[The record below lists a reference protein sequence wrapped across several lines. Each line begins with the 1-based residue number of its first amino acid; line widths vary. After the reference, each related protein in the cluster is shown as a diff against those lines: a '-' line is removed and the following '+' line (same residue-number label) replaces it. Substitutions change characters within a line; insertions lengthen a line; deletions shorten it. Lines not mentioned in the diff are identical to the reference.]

1 MTCLS
6 FDLAP
11 VWLGRSADK
20 SVRDH
25 VGQASWPVRV
35 FFCGLLALLTGCTVG
50 PNYRRP
56 AATVPP
62 AYRNV
67 APDQTADTTSLGD
80 EKWFT
85 IFQDEELQKLIRT
98 ALANNYDVQ
107 VAASRIVQAQA
118 QVGVARADQFPTIG
132 AGPGFTSERIP
143 GFGYNLIQLQGLLSW
158 DIDFWGKYRRATEAA
173 RANELASEWNRK
185 EVLSTVVA
193 NVAMAYF
200 QLRELDLELDIARRS
215 LQSRQESLQLTNT
228 LANGGA
234 TSLLDVRQAEQL
246 VETAAETIP
255 DTERQISQQEDL
267 ISTLLGDNPHDI
279 ERGRPLTEQP
289 LPPSIPAGLP
299 SRLLERRPDIRR
311 SEQQLIAAN
320 AEIGVARAAFFPSL
334 DLTGLSGGL
343 EGTNFSN
350 LFSTGARSWTV
361 SAPLVQ
367 PIFTAGR
374 LRSNLRLSEAQE
386 NEMVI
391 TYRQTIQQAFRQ
403 VSDALI
409 AYRKYRQFREHQE
422 ALTTA
427 AQSASQL
434 SQLRYKG
441 GATSY
446 LEVLTSET
454 NYFSAELNLARA
466 RLSERLSLVQIYQAL
481 GGGWDI

>member
-1 MTCLS
+1 MTRTILFCALVV
-6 FDLAP
+6 LA
-11 VWLGRSADK
+11 
-20 SVRDH
+20 
-25 VGQASWPVRV
+25 
-35 FFCGLLALLTGCTVG
+35 GCTVG
-50 PNYRRP
+50 PNYHRP
-56 AATVPP
+56 AVTAPP
-62 AYRNV
+62 AYRNLP
-67 APDQTADTTSLGD
+67 PDQTAATTSLGD
-80 EKWFT
+80 EKWWT

-98 ALANNYDVQ
+98 ALEKNYDVQ
-107 VAASRIVQAQA
+107 IAASRIVQAQA
-118 QVGVARADQFPTIG
+118 RVGVTRADQFPTIG
-132 AGPGFTSERIP
+132 AGPGFTSENIA

-185 EVLSTVVA
+185 EVLSTIVA

-200 QLRELDLELDIARRS
+200 QLRELDLELDLARQA
-215 LQSRQESLQLTNT
+215 LASRQQSLQLTNT

-255 DTERQISQQEDL
+255 DTQRQISQQEDL
-267 ISTLLGDNPHDI
+267 ISTLIGDNPHDI
-279 ERGRPLTEQP
+279 TRGRPLTEQP
-289 LPPSIPAGLP
+289 LPVSIPAGLP

-320 AEIGVARAAFFPSL
+320 AEIGVARAAFFPDL
-334 DLTGLSGGL
+334 NLTGTSGGL
-343 EGTNFSN
+343 DGTSFAN
-350 LFSTGARSWTV
+350 LFSNGAAAWVVT
-361 SAPLVQ
+361 APLVQ
-367 PIFTAGR
+367 PIFNGGR
-374 LRSNLRLSEAQE
+374 LRSNLKLTEAQE
-386 NEMVI
+386 NEMVL

-409 AYRKYRQFREHQE
+409 AYRRNRDFREHQE

-427 AQSASQL
+427 AHGADQL

-454 NYFSAELNLARA
+454 NYFAAELNLARA